1 MQISVTSALPAQTP
15 RAPVRPPRPAPPFHT
30 LTQTPRRSISRLQR
44 STQSSERGLLLYHSK
59 HSVLLI
65 ANDWL
70 PYIAQKDYSQ
80 AASTLPAGYVLVSVI
95 STRSVHSN
103 FDNICCAGGRSVS
116 MLMGESSMLII
127 LLEFQHGI
135 SLMLYLLGEYEKF
148 MYPHVSGCNFYRHN
162 SFSWEQKWNKEGQIY
177 YVDHNTG
184 TTTWRKPSMQKYR
197 QWPLQVGL
205 WSTSL

>member
-1 MQISVTSALPAQTP
+1 MVQISVTSALPAQTL

-30 LTQTPRRSISRLQR
+30 LTQTPTSQHSLQR
-44 STQSSERGLLLYHSK
+44 STQSSANGLLLYYSK

-95 STRSVHSN
+95 TTRSVHSN
-103 FDNICCAGGRSVS
+103 FDNICCAGGRSVW
-116 MLMGESSMLII
+116 MLTGESSMLII

-135 SLMLYLLGEYEKF
+135 SLILYLLGEYEKF
-148 MYPHVSGCNFYRHN
+148 M
-162 SFSWEQKWNKEGQIY
+162 
-177 YVDHNTG
+177 
-184 TTTWRKPSMQKYR
+184 
-197 QWPLQVGL
+197 
-205 WSTSL
+205 